1 MAAFVE
7 FLRTLLA
14 DGRVVLR
21 ERPAVEAAERADAR
35 VLLADA
41 YDDYRLGVAGPPL
54 PFDAATAL
62 GMAEWLGLACWFLL
76 RRDEPPEAVERAL
89 APPPPPTSAAQH
101 LSADLV
107 LRFLPQVHRRA
118 RALDAADGLTRRLT
132 ELLRDWPLSGV
143 LSDVEEGPRN
153 QRTEDRGQRTDCP
166 PPVLCPLSSVLWF
179 DGHPGLLLLYA
190 ERLAERP
197 RPAWVPAGPALPYVE
212 LAFAERNLPAPVPL
226 PASAPSGQT

>member
-1 MAAFVE
+1 MASFVE
-7 FLRTLLA
+7 FVRRLLT
-14 DGRVVLR
+14 DGSVVLHH
-21 ERPAVEAAERADAR
+21 RPTVEAAERAEAR

-41 YDDYRLGVAGPPL
+41 YDDYRLDVAGPPL

-62 GMAEWLGLACWFLL
+62 GMAERLWLACWSLL

-89 APPPPPTSAAQH
+89 ALPPPPASAAQH

-143 LSDVEEGPRN
+143 LSEVEEGPR
-153 QRTEDRGQRTDCP
+153 TAPE
-166 PPVLCPLSSVLWF
+166 F

-190 ERLAERP
+190 ERLAGRP
-197 RPAWVPAGPALPYVE
+197 RPAWVPSGPALPYVE

-226 PASAPSGQT
+226 PAGAPSEQT